1 MDGWRDARQMETII
15 PHHYCVCVCVLGG
28 GGGWGGIKI
37 RKQNKQA
44 NSMGNLC
51 PPPYFY
57 LRC

>member
-1 MDGWRDARQMETII
+1 MIYTIQSSI
-15 PHHYCVCVCVLGG
+15 SFDPRNSLSPGFYCVKYGRLIV
-28 GGGWGGIKI
+28 
-37 RKQNKQA
+37 KQA